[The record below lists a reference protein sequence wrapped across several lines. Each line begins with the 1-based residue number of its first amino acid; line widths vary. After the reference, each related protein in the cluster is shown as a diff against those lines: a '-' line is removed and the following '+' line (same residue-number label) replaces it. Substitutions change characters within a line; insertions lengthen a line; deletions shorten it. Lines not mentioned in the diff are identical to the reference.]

1 MVLSELAQK
10 NEKIL
15 QRALKVKELLKKQ
28 ETLNINVEECN
39 DAVLFYTIISTS
51 NAQTKAP
58 LGEKFLCNKLK
69 LKRVQ
74 PSENR
79 GDAYDSNNKYYEFKN
94 SFTNKGNT
102 LNLRQIRLWQDIDYY
117 YCVFI
122 NEDNLDDSLFFVLT
136 KEQMMEEII
145 LCNAGYTHGTIE
157 ANLNNVNKEYS
168 ITLPIYN
175 DNNANTK
182 RWKEKYLSQEFKKKI
197 LYGN

>member
-15 QRALKVKELLKKQ
+15 QRTLKVKELLKRQ
-28 ETLNINVEECN
+28 EALNIDVEKCN
-39 DAVLFYTIISTS
+39 DAVLFYTIISTL

-79 GDAYDSNNKYYEFKN
+79 GDARDSNNKYYEFKN
-94 SFTNKGNT
+94 SFTNKGNN

-175 DNNANTK
+175 DNNSNTK
-182 RWKEKYLSQEFKKKI
+182 RWKEKYLSQEFKEKI
-197 LYGN
+197 LYRN